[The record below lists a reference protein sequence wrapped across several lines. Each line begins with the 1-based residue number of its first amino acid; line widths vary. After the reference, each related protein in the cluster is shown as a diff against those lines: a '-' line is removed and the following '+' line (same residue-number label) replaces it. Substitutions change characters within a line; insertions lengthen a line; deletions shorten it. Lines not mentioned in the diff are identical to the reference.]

1 MVSCQAEIL
10 PASVSFVNTGEK
22 SLYAIDYHH
31 VFELII

>member
-22 SLYAIDYHH
+22 SVYTIDYHL
-31 VFELII
+31 FELII